1 MASAPQSICI
11 LRLSAIG
18 DVCHAVAA
26 VQALQ
31 RHFPGVP
38 ITWIIGKVE
47 AMLLD
52 GLPGVELVVFDKK
65 LGRKAY
71 SDLAHKLGGKEFDV
85 LLHMQVAFRAN
96 VASLFINAKRKIG
109 FNWALAK
116 ELHALFMRERI
127 APQHQPHVLDGFAGF
142 VRHLGVP
149 FLQQPGDVP
158 VWQMPI
164 TDEHRAW
171 AKAEL
176 QKAEL
181 HTAERQRAELQQAHA
196 GSTNSLERTNSHERT
211 DIPALRGHVVISPAA
226 SKAERNWLPER
237 YAALADHAYQQGFAV
252 FICGGPTP
260 LERDLAAAIE
270 QHASAPLHNLVGK
283 TNLKQLLALLEQA
296 TLVVAPDT
304 GPAHMAV
311 TVGTPVIGL
320 YGHSNPARTGP
331 YLSRDYVVEV
341 YHDELKRQTGKTA
354 AELPWGTRVKGA
366 HIMALIS
373 VERVIAMFDRVVTE
387 IETAQRASARQQE
400 PSA

>member
-52 GLPGVELVVFDKK
+52 GLPGVDLVVFDKK

-71 SDLAHKLGGKEFDV
+71 SDLAHKLGGREFDV

-176 QKAEL
+176 QKA
-181 HTAERQRAELQQAHA
+181 HT
-196 GSTNSLERTNSHERT
+196 GSTGSTAHT
-211 DIPALRGHVVISPAA
+211 DIPALRGHLVISPAA

-252 FICGGPTP
+252 YICGGPTP

-373 VERVIAMFDRVVTE
+373 TERVIAMFDRVVTE
-387 IETAQRASARQQE
+387 IETGYRATARQQE

>member
-52 GLPGVELVVFDKK
+52 GLPGVDFVVFDKK

-71 SDLAHKLGGKEFDV
+71 SDLANKLGGREFDV

-96 VASLFINAKRKIG
+96 VASLFIKAKRKIG
-109 FNWALAK
+109 FNWTLAK

-176 QKAEL
+176 QKA
-181 HTAERQRAELQQAHA
+181 HA
-196 GSTNSLERTNSHERT
+196 GCTDSPAHR
-211 DIPALRGHVVISPAA
+211 DIPALRGHLVISPAA

-252 FICGGPTP
+252 YICGGPTQ

-373 VERVIAMFDRVVTE
+373 TERVIAMFDRVVTE
-387 IETAQRASARQQE
+387 IETGYRATARQQE

>member
-52 GLPGVELVVFDKK
+52 GLPGVDLVVFDKK

-109 FNWALAK
+109 FNWTLAK

-176 QKAEL
+176 QKA
-181 HTAERQRAELQQAHA
+181 HA
-196 GSTNSLERTNSHERT
+196 GSTDSPAHP
-211 DIPALRGHVVISPAA
+211 DIPALRGHLVISPAA

-252 FICGGPTP
+252 YICGGPTQ

-373 VERVIAMFDRVVTE
+373 TERVIAMFDRVVTE
-387 IETAQRASARQQE
+387 IETGYRATARQQE

>member
-1 MASAPQSICI
+1 MASVPQSICI

-52 GLPGVELVVFDKK
+52 GLPGVDLVVFDKK

-71 SDLAHKLGGKEFDV
+71 SDLAHKLGGREFDV

-109 FNWALAK
+109 FNWTLAK

-176 QKAEL
+176 QKA
-181 HTAERQRAELQQAHA
+181 HA
-196 GSTNSLERTNSHERT
+196 GSTDSPAHT
-211 DIPALRGHVVISPAA
+211 DIPALRGHLVISPAA

-252 FICGGPTP
+252 YICGGPTQ

-373 VERVIAMFDRVVTE
+373 TERVIAMFDRVVTE
-387 IETAQRASARQQE
+387 IETGYRATARQQE

>member
-171 AKAEL
+171 AAAEL
-176 QKAEL
+176 QK
-181 HTAERQRAELQQAHA
+181 AHA
-196 GSTNSLERTNSHERT
+196 GSTNSPER
-211 DIPALRGHVVISPAA
+211 ALRGHLVISPAA

-373 VERVIAMFDRVVTE
+373 TERVIAMFDRVVTE
-387 IETAQRASARQQE
+387 IQTAQRASARQQE

>member
-52 GLPGVELVVFDKK
+52 GLPGVDLVVFDKK

-176 QKAEL
+176 QKA
-181 HTAERQRAELQQAHA
+181 HA
-196 GSTNSLERTNSHERT
+196 GNTDSPER
-211 DIPALRGHVVISPAA
+211 ALRGHLVISPAA

-252 FICGGPTP
+252 YICGGPTP

-373 VERVIAMFDRVVTE
+373 TERVIAMFDRVVAE
-387 IETAQRASARQQE
+387 IESAHRASARQQE